1 MRPPWTVPQ
10 WSARFAPL
18 DSRRPRVEEPALN
31 DTRPSVIEL
40 IAKVTSHASD
50 ELKPEMDLIA
60 DLGVDSTK
68 ALQLLVEIEAA
79 TTRPR
84 R

>member
-1 MRPPWTVPQ
+1 M
-10 WSARFAPL
+10 
-18 DSRRPRVEEPALN
+18 N

-68 ALQLLVEIEAA
+68 ALQLLVEIEDNLGVEISDDEAETLNTVSDVCTIVEQRAA
-79 TTRPR
+79 AS
-84 R
+84 